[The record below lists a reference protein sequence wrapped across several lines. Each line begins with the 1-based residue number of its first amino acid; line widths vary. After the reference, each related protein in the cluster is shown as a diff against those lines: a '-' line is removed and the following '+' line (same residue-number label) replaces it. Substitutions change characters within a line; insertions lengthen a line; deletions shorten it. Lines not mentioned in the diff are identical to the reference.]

1 MRFILVIL
9 GLFTALF
16 LVPIFKNLYDTAI
29 LPMTVGVD
37 NAFLQVVFVA
47 IPYLILIAIGILA
60 FLMIRKREPQ

>member
-9 GLFTALF
+9 GLFAALF

-37 NAFLQVVFVA
+37 NAFLQVVFMSM
-47 IPYLILIAIGILA
+47 PYLVLIAIGILA
-60 FLMIRKREPQ
+60 FLMLRKREPQ